1 LNTIWKEINFHRGLV
16 DKLLAN
22 NKKIFDNNNKV
33 EVVPLLETV

>member
-1 LNTIWKEINFHRGLV
+1 MEGNKLSIGV
-16 DKLLAN
+16 CDKLLAN